1 MEIIPGRSVG
11 PFFLGS
17 PIRSVLAHLVSGQR
31 LKYDT
36 DFLFDEKAPY
46 NFDIVLDLKNI
57 GIQLRFDPITQ
68 RLWTIDVYDIGKMNL
83 AYGGE
88 IFAGMSQATPTLR
101 VLYRLFGPT
110 FPGKFDTDLDCYIL
124 SYRGLSFAFQ
134 VPHQAVKPQEIPMTL
149 PDGTEPL
156 ATRLLIHVGPDLRK
170 INLPRELCIGDSHVF
185 VSLYV
190 SKQKNGGCTSFTV
203 HMLPSNAFVQYND
216 TVQHVLSELGTPSS
230 TYDKVEDKM
239 KIHRGHHELYNNN
252 NMSKNNDNK
261 TETTSDYFYNYFSLG
276 MDILFDG
283 ETHTVKKVV
292 LHTNIP
298 GQSAFNQ
305 YSRCHYQLRQIK
317 TDHISFVKRSR
328 FTLNELDARFNIP
341 FSNNNNNTDTDYSE
355 SSRETSPIPLP
366 LNNNNNNNNN
376 NNSLIQV
383 IASEGNNNYFSS
395 SNQIP
400 STNNNNTKSKKK
412 KKKKKKKGS
421 SSSFLSSGNNNNNNN
436 SSNNNSSSNN
446 NNTNVS
452 SVNLVTEV
460 QKSNTSDTNGG
471 GGRPNLLDVNNIG
484 LLINEMEDIDVGG
497 IDDEESSSSF
507 LIQSNTTWAEIETCM
522 GSKAAGPMIR
532 APPDSGKYDTSGRM
546 CAPSPF
552 PATKMYAYSGSIYE
566 VLQNDYVSNVTLFCT

>member
-11 PFFLGS
+11 PFFIGS

-341 FSNNNNNTDTDYSE
+341 FSSTIHRFIQLQRSIKNFSVKYI
-355 SSRETSPIPLP
+355 RE
-366 LNNNNNNNNN
+366 
-376 NNSLIQV
+376 
-383 IASEGNNNYFSS
+383 
-395 SNQIP
+395 
-400 STNNNNTKSKKK
+400 
-412 KKKKKKKGS
+412 
-421 SSSFLSSGNNNNNNN
+421 
-436 SSNNNSSSNN
+436 
-446 NNTNVS
+446 
-452 SVNLVTEV
+452 
-460 QKSNTSDTNGG
+460 
-471 GGRPNLLDVNNIG
+471 R
-484 LLINEMEDIDVGG
+484 
-497 IDDEESSSSF
+497 
-507 LIQSNTTWAEIETCM
+507 
-522 GSKAAGPMIR
+522 
-532 APPDSGKYDTSGRM
+532 
-546 CAPSPF
+546 
-552 PATKMYAYSGSIYE
+552 
-566 VLQNDYVSNVTLFCT
+566 